1 MTIEELYKASGDD
14 YNELLG
20 RLFNAKLIEK
30 LVKKYRDDQNYKQ
43 LCDGVAQKD
52 REKVFTAAHTIK
64 GLALNLGFGRLAQTA
79 TELTE
84 ATRNSYPDNVP
95 ELFAAVQK
103 EQDNIL
109 ALIDKLD

>member
-1 MTIEELYKASGDD
+1 MTIEELYQKSGDD

-30 LVKKYRDDQNYKQ
+30 LVKKYHDDQNYTQ
-43 LCDGVAQKD
+43 LCDGVAAKD

-64 GLALNLGFGRLAQTA
+64 GLALNLGFGRLAKAA

-95 ELFAAVQK
+95 ALFEEVKK
-103 EQDNIL
+103 EQENIL
-109 ALIDKLD
+109 SLIEQLD